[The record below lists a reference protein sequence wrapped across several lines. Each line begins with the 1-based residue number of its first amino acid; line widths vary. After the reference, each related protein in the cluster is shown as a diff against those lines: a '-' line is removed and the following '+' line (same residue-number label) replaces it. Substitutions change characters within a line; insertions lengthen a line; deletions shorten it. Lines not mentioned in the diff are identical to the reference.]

1 MLCVTMLG
9 SAVDDGLTVASA
21 ARDKEL
27 PRELELDAVV
37 ESKEDS
43 ERVEMSETAQSS
55 PSSSSACS
63 AHSPSH
69 VYFYYSSSYYAYYS
83 S

>member
-55 PSSSSACS
+55 PSSSSE
-63 AHSPSH
+63 
-69 VYFYYSSSYYAYYS
+69 
-83 S
+83 

>member
-1 MLCVTMLG
+1 MDERREMLCVTMLG

-55 PSSSSACS
+55 PSSSSE
-63 AHSPSH
+63 
-69 VYFYYSSSYYAYYS
+69 
-83 S
+83 

>member
-1 MLCVTMLG
+1 MREREMLCVTMLG

-55 PSSSSACS
+55 PSSSSE
-63 AHSPSH
+63 
-69 VYFYYSSSYYAYYS
+69 
-83 S
+83 

>member
-1 MLCVTMLG
+1 MLCVSMLG

-55 PSSSSACS
+55 PSSSSE
-63 AHSPSH
+63 
-69 VYFYYSSSYYAYYS
+69 
-83 S
+83 

>member
-1 MLCVTMLG
+1 MLCVAMLG

-37 ESKEDS
+37 ESQEDS

-55 PSSSSACS
+55 PSSSSE
-63 AHSPSH
+63 
-69 VYFYYSSSYYAYYS
+69 
-83 S
+83 